1 MRIKKKLES
10 DINEL
15 EIALDHAN
23 RANADA
29 QRTIKKYIET
39 VRELQL
45 QVEDEQRQKEE
56 VRYAAF
62 SPKITEVQLSESS
75 SCLRRDATL
84 FCSRRRTSLLRY
96 HFHETEV
103 QNINEFD
110 FSKPRPPSAP
120 DATLRLMLS
129 SFVSRTTT

>member
-45 QVEDEQRQKEE
+45 QVEDEQRQKDE

-75 SCLRRDATL
+75 SCLRRDATP
-84 FCSRRRTSLLRY
+84 FCSRRRTSLLRC
-96 HFHETEV
+96 HCHEVES
-103 QNINEFD
+103 INEFD
-110 FSKPRPPSAP
+110 FSKPKLPSAL